1 MTDSKHER
9 AHEHSTNG
17 SCAVWKVAGINMVR
31 ETESK
36 VRQKQ
41 EQDISIGKR
50 YIRIDLR
57 YADH

>member
-1 MTDSKHER
+1 MG
-9 AHEHSTNG
+9 AVQNG
-17 SCAVWKVAGINMVR
+17 KMAGIHMVR

-50 YIRIDLR
+50 FI
-57 YADH
+57 

>member
-1 MTDSKHER
+1 M
-9 AHEHSTNG
+9 G
-17 SCAVWKVAGINMVR
+17 AVQYGKMAGINMVR
-31 ETESK
+31 ETKSK

>member
-1 MTDSKHER
+1 M
-9 AHEHSTNG
+9 
-17 SCAVWKVAGINMVR
+17 AGIHMVR

-50 YIRIDLR
+50 FIWIDLR